1 MIKLKSPEDIEKI
14 SASGKILSEVLGKL
28 SEKAKIGVS
37 LKSLNDMAY
46 SLAKEFGAQPAFLG
60 YRPEGASR
68 PYLASICASVNNVI
82 VHGFPTDYKLKEG
95 DILKIDF
102 GVKYKNF
109 YSDAAITI
117 GIGEISEI
125 SKNLIKAA
133 KEALDQAIKISVSG
147 NTLGDIGYIIS
158 KTAKKYGV
166 RAVKGLTG
174 HGIGYALHEEPIIH
188 NFGEKGKGI
197 KLKPGMVLAIEPMFA
212 VSTDKVVQKT
222 DESWATSDN
231 SLSAHFEHTVAITED
246 GCRILTN

>member
-1 MIKLKSPEDIEKI
+1 M
-14 SASGKILSEVLGKL
+14 
-28 SEKAKIGVS
+28 
-37 LKSLNDMAY
+37 
-46 SLAKEFGAQPAFLG
+46 
-60 YRPEGASR
+60 
-68 PYLASICASVNNVI
+68 I